1 MIRCV
6 VVDDEAGAVDI
17 LSDYISKAPNLE
29 LTNSFLDSVKALNYL
44 IENPV
49 DLVFLDI
56 DMPNLDGLQL
66 SDLVHNRGMQVI
78 FCTAY
83 SEYAAQSYEQEAVDY
98 LLKPIAF
105 DRFMKAISKVNQNTN
120 PKLKTQSPSPEQ
132 SSKMFIKSGTRIHQ
146 VDIQSIYYMKKEGH
160 YIEFHTSSGK
170 YISRLNMKDLLDSLP
185 GDNFMRI
192 HRSYVVAIDKIDT
205 IEKYSVVING
215 KNIPIGDSYKDDFF
229 ERIDYTGS

>member
-6 VVDDEAGAVDI
+6 VVDDEAGAVEI
-17 LSDYISKAPNLE
+17 VKDYISKTPNLE
-29 LTNSFLDSVKALNYL
+29 LVNSFLDSVKAVNYL
-44 IENPV
+44 LENPV

-66 SDLVHNRGMQVI
+66 SDLVRNHGMQVI

-83 SEYAAQSYEQEAVDY
+83 SEYAAQSYEQNAVDY

-105 DRFMKAISKVNQNTN
+105 DRFMKAVSKIKQKNDS
-120 PKLKTQSPSPEQ
+120 KQSVQTIAQEK
-132 SSKMFIKSGTRIHQ
+132 SSKLFIKSGTRIHQ
-146 VDIQSIYYMKKEGH
+146 VDMQSIYFMKKEGH

-185 GDNFMRI
+185 RDNFARI
-192 HRSYVVAIDKIDT
+192 HRSYVVAIEKIDT
-205 IEKYSVVING
+205 IEKYSVVIHG
-215 KNIPIGDSYKDDFF
+215 QNIPIGDSYKDDFIK
-229 ERIDYTGS
+229 RIDYTGN